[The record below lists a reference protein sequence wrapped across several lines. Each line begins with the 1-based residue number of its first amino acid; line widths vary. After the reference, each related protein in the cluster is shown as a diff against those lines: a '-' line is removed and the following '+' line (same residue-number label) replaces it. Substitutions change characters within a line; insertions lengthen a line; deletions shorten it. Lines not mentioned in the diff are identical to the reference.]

1 MKGLLLIY
9 GKFLKHYLAQ
19 NKWPIN
25 VSEKGKGREGGNDG
39 GKGKLTALGKKR
51 VKFP

>member
-1 MKGLLLIY
+1 MY
-9 GKFLKHYLAQ
+9 GKFLKQYLAQ

-25 VSEKGKGREGGNDG
+25 VSRKGREREG
-39 GKGKLTALGKKR
+39 GKEGGRGRLAALGKKR